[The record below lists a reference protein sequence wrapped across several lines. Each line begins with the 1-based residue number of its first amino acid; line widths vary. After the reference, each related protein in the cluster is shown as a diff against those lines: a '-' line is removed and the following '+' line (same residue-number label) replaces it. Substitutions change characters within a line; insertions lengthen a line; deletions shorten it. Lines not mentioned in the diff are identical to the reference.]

1 MDKRLSAYVDGV
13 LPDARRARLEREME
27 RDPALREALQRT
39 QSLGRL
45 VRDSWSEGPPAPPTD
60 FVIASL
66 RSQLHAIDRE
76 RRARPAWQQA
86 LERARVA
93 LGHWFGPVPIATSA
107 AATFLLA
114 ITLLPNMPN
123 VFDPV
128 NGTGATL
135 PVTMPRP
142 MPSTASFSAT
152 GTRSQ
157 STPRPTSLFAPAD
170 FSTDSS
176 SIYDLS
182 PSERPAMIFQG
193 KDGSTVLW
201 LLDDDGLSR
210 FLESLDLWG

>member
-66 RSQLHAIDRE
+66 RSQLHGIDRE

-107 AATFLLA
+107 AAAFLLA

-123 VFDPV
+123 AFDPV

-135 PVTMPRP
+135 PVTMSRP
-142 MPSTASFSAT
+142 EPMSPLRA
-152 GTRSQ
+152 RSQ
-157 STPRPTSLFAPAD
+157 SSARPTPLFAPAD

-176 SIYDLS
+176 SIYDVS

-210 FLESLDLWG
+210 FLGSLDLWG